1 MANIKSINGNPIM
14 VGTSGIN
21 DGAVTNNKLAQ
32 TGGVLDSIKRID
44 KSIDYLQSLTVDVV
58 RPSITFTGLTN
69 GIAITKNAD
78 GTVSTAGTL
87 DAAINRTIG
96 TFAPEVGKTYVFET
110 GKEQESEYYWYLK
123 GINGESAWQRV
134 GYTWTCTTDSVIN
147 LNFTGQSGAVI
158 DETVY
163 PVIRELHTNASLSER
178 IDGLET
184 IVTDGNLNGMVGAVY
199 SALQPISYQDDMI
212 GSWSTPATY
221 TNTPIMFDRDIVVG
235 TDGNL
240 NMRVMMRNVDP
251 QIGGGTL
258 TRVDWSTSAHVVRI
272 PRGMW
277 FFVNFRNLAADAT
290 ITVDYIREHS
300 FMKYYDTYSEKY
312 IDDAV
317 NEFKGDILEELDSYP
332 VTFGVITDIHYP
344 TLAIDRL
351 PQGYNEYTSGVY
363 RGEIENGCKA
373 LRSIASDLNLQF
385 IVDCGDDAGYSTA
398 DNNVPNII
406 YSMTKM
412 ASCLRGGVPVMMLN
426 GNHDAFQNNSDID
439 GGDIYRSRVVNQEG
453 VTSVSNTSTNFY
465 LDDEYHEI
473 RFVFFDTELR
483 TDYTQA
489 HAEACLS
496 EMLSSAP
503 SGYTFILFS
512 HRDITNNSEFANA
525 TNFLS
530 VVTPY
535 VSRIMFHVTGHLHR
549 DDYFENAGIKN
560 ISFIAA
566 GQYNYSLNGGPLPP
580 SERDTYMNTDKE
592 ASFAIVGY
600 NPMTRAVK
608 VFGYGMAKTRT
619 FKL

>member
-1 MANIKSINGNPIM
+1 MGTATSDTNRT
-14 VGTSGIN
+14 VGT
-21 DGAVTNNKLAQ
+21 
-32 TGGVLDSIKRID
+32 
-44 KSIDYLQSLTVDVV
+44 
-58 RPSITFTGLTN
+58 FTP
-69 GIAITKNAD
+69 K
-78 GTVSTAGTL
+78 
-87 DAAINRTIG
+87 
-96 TFAPEVGKTYVFET
+96 VGHTYVFET
-110 GKEQESEYYWYLK
+110 GVDASSDYYFYLTNVE
-123 GINGESAWQRV
+123 GTSSWQTD
-134 GYTWTCTTDSVIN
+134 GYEWTCTVAGTIN
-147 LNFTGQSGAVI
+147 LRLYIANGATVN
-158 DETVY
+158 ETYY
-163 PVIRELHTNASLSER
+163 PVIREVHTNGVLADR
-178 IDGLET
+178 IDSIGDT
-184 IVTDGNLNGMVGAVY
+184 IVNSSLNGMVDAVY

-212 GSWSTPATY
+212 VSWSTPATY
-221 TNTPIMFDRDIVVG
+221 TNTPMMFDRNIVVG

-251 QIGGGTL
+251 QAGGGTL
-258 TRVDWSTSAHVVRI
+258 TRVDWSTAARVVRI
-272 PRGMW
+272 PAGMW
-277 FFVNFRNLAADAT
+277 FFINFRNLAADAT

-300 FMKYYDTYSEKY
+300 FMKYYDTYSEGY
-312 IDDAV
+312 IYDAV
-317 NEFKGDILEELDSYP
+317 KALKGDILEELDSYP

-344 TLAIDRL
+344 TTAIDRL
-351 PQGYNEYTSGVY
+351 PKGTDEYYWSIH

-373 LRSIASDLNLQF
+373 LKRIASDLNLQF

-398 DNNVPNII
+398 DSNVPNII

-426 GNHDAFQNNSDID
+426 GNHEAFQNNSDID

-483 TDYTQA
+483 TDYSQA
-489 HAEACLS
+489 EAEACLR

-503 SGYTFILFS
+503 VGYTFILFS
-512 HRDITNNSEFANA
+512 HRDITGNSEFDNA

-549 DDYFENAGIKN
+549 DDYFENEGIKN

-566 GQYNYSLNGGPLPP
+566 GQYNYSGYTE
-580 SERDTYMNTDKE
+580 SERLNFMNTDKE
-592 ASFAIVGY
+592 SSFAIVGY

-608 VFGYGMAKTRT
+608 VFGYGMAETRV
-619 FKL
+619 FEL